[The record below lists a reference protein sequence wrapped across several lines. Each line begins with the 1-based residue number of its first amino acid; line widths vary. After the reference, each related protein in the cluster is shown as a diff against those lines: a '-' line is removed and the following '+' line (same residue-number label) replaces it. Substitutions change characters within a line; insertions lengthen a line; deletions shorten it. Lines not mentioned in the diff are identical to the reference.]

1 LGTNQGVEMKKTATI
16 LLFLCTIITAQQPVI
31 LVMKTVSHSGLESET
46 DALPE
51 IVASKLSKY
60 ENYRTILWDE
70 IEAKLGKEK
79 MSKINRCQDSASVVG
94 FTEVVKQYKLSPTY
108 MLFCSVAKFE
118 EDYTITL
125 KIADAVKGTTFGMV
139 STTCSNLESFHS
151 SGIIES
157 VIRKIPAYVSRTTN
171 TTPLSAPVYI
181 PGIQALGS
189 DTSYNSKLIRNMSE
203 LRPYIN
209 LFNNHDER
217 TALLINTEKPIDTI
231 KFPSVAIF
239 KPDTRDSLAK
249 NALITIFF
257 TDSLPKN
264 KIETPVSVSF
274 IRGNSNLIT
283 QVVFKSSVPSQSR
296 YGTDYYDMK
305 NAVLKKITSS
315 NFSFT
320 KSDSSSG
327 LYGVSYHYYYTKKN
341 NLSDVNLSFT
351 ADVATFS
358 LVIK

>member
-1 LGTNQGVEMKKTATI
+1 MKNTAMI
-16 LLFLCTIITAQQPVI
+16 VLFFCAIITAQQPVI
-31 LVMKTVSHSGLESET
+31 LVMKTISHSGLESET

-51 IVASKLSKY
+51 IIASKLSKY
-60 ENYRTILWDE
+60 QNYRSILWDE
-70 IEAKLGKEK
+70 IEAKLGKEM
-79 MSKINRCQDSASVVG
+79 MSEINRCQDSASVVG
-94 FTEVVKQYKLSPTY
+94 FTEVLKQFKLSPSY
-108 MLFCSVAKFE
+108 MLFCSVAKYE
-118 EDYTITL
+118 SDYTITL
-125 KIADAVKGTTFGMV
+125 KIADAIKGTTFGMV

-157 VIRKIPAYVSRTTN
+157 VIRKIPAYVSRTSN
-171 TTPLSAPVYI
+171 TTPLRSPVYI

-189 DTSYNSKLIRNMSE
+189 DTSYYSKLTRNMSE

-217 TALLINTEKPIDTI
+217 KALLINTEKPIDTI
-231 KFPSVAIF
+231 KFPSIAIF
-239 KPDTRDSLAK
+239 KPNTLDSLTK
-249 NALITIFF
+249 NTLITISF

-264 KIETPVSVSF
+264 KIETPVSISF
-274 IRGNSNLIT
+274 IRGNSNVIT
-283 QVVFKSSVPSQSR
+283 QVIFKSAVPSQSR

-305 NAVLKKITSS
+305 NELLKKITSS

-351 ADVATFS
+351 ADVSMFS
-358 LVIK
+358 LIIK